1 MHYHIQT
8 QDVPVAGLFTKEH
21 LHCSILVP
29 SPQGCSYGTI
39 EGSVLWHTIWHTIL
53 SSATSHGCKYWEGTP
68 SYFHRPTSRKK
79 GIYGCKH
86 LETDNLPKDRKVNP
100 RYFTGILHFYLL
112 PYPLGGYQ
120 KKLPGTRFPRYFL
133 LKIA

>member
-1 MHYHIQT
+1 LAYHFVI
-8 QDVPVAGLFTKEH
+8 
-21 LHCSILVP
+21 
-29 SPQGCSYGTI
+29 
-39 EGSVLWHTIWHTIL
+39 
-53 SSATSHGCKYWEGTP
+53 
-68 SYFHRPTSRKK
+68 SYFTWLQVLGRYPLLFSSTNQQEK

-100 RYFTGILHFYLL
+100 RYFTGILIHFYLL
-112 PYPLGGYQ
+112 PYPLGVTK